1 MGGLTQDG
9 KFGPRTEE
17 KLKEKFPDFNGIF
30 RDSEVDKICTGGSQD
45 IDPNLRPVPTSNEE
59 I

>member
-45 IDPNLRPVPTSNEE
+45 IDLNLRPVPTSNEE